1 MLCEEA
7 LNSNCGIQSKLSAD
21 LEGVWVT
28 MHGNLACMRNVKNS
42 ASNLV
47 KLGQWAV
54 SGLQTISFDANT
66 VIGLKG
72 KRVVEGPSI
81 LSKALLENISGG
93 GQIHASGSKWK
104 RRARYRIL
112 TNKGRGSKELLMC
125 DVSPIY
131 FFIYISWLYLFYT
144 SKDDCYNLK
153 VQAVVVHFLH
163 VSVRYNK
170 AYKITKTF
178 IGKLKVLLEIGN
190 VVQCYGDC
198 RKQK

>member
-112 TNKGRGSKELLMC
+112 TNKGRGSKEVGGKRERLSVPLE
-125 DVSPIY
+125 DASNN
-131 FFIYISWLYLFYT
+131 
-144 SKDDCYNLK
+144 KKLK
-153 VQAVVVHFLH
+153 RMIAVVEV
-163 VSVRYNK
+163 V
-170 AYKITKTF
+170 AYA
-178 IGKLKVLLEIGN
+178 
-190 VVQCYGDC
+190 
-198 RKQK
+198 